1 MKAIWSKKF
10 LNNLEDDLVKEYR
23 ECIKEIFHLE
33 EIQKLD
39 EFVQHCQ
46 TSRLQH
52 SLNVSYY
59 SFIWARKRGLDYK
72 SVARAGILHDLYLY
86 DWKKTKT
93 EQHHAFHH
101 PKEALKNAEKLTNLN
116 EIEKDAIKNHM
127 WPLSS
132 GYPKFKESR
141 ILSWV
146 DKYCAIA
153 EVVNQLSNKFKVGF
167 LKRKLCSSKKY

>member
-1 MKAIWSKKF
+1 MKAIWSKKR
-10 LNNLEDDLVKEYR
+10 LDDDKDELIKEYI
-23 ECIKEIFHLE
+23 ECIKDVFHLE
-33 EIQKLD
+33 EVQGLD
-39 EFVQHCQ
+39 EFVQHCN

-59 SFIWARKRGLDYK
+59 SFIWARKKGLDYK

-86 DWKKTKT
+86 DWRQT
-93 EQHHAFHH
+93 ETEEHHAFYH
-101 PKEALKNAEKLTNLN
+101 PKEALRNAEKLTELN
-116 EIEKDAIKNHM
+116 DIERDAIVNHM

-132 GYPKFKESR
+132 YPKYKEGR

-153 EVVNQLSNKFKVGF
+153 EVILQGYKGIQKKFTPKTAMNME
-167 LKRKLCSSKKY
+167 